1 MWYLKHPT
9 IQTHAKM
16 SAAGSGQKAAKALKV
31 DTSVKDGVFNID
43 YDEKQRVTNSPS
55 LLRMKG
61 VFIMNFPPRKGEYV
75 YFDSRMSTKDGWN
88 DNDTWIVNTEDHE
101 DRVVACHYSSPHNYN
116 YVRHVTNHGRLVKI
130 VRHNESMMSMMS
142 KKFDR

>member
-1 MWYLKHPT
+1 
-9 IQTHAKM
+9 M
-16 SAAGSGQKAAKALKV
+16 SAAGSGQKAAKVLNV

-61 VFIMNFPPRKGEYV
+61 VFVMNFPPRLGEYV

-88 DNDTWIVNTEDHE
+88 DNDIWIVNTEDR
-101 DRVVACHYSSPHNYN
+101 DVACHYSSPHNYN
-116 YVRHVTNHGRLVKI
+116 YMRHVTNNGRLVKI
-130 VRHNESMMSMMS
+130 VRHIESKFS
-142 KKFDR
+142 KMIIGR